1 MLAEQ
6 SLILLQ
12 SQLGVLAEQ
21 EAELA
26 LPAHHLLL
34 HRYSAALPRGCSR
47 KDTGKTARTL
57 ALKAQQNGEQALF
70 DCTREEVGGRA
81 AAVHG
86 GDAAAALRC
95 GAQSTQP
102 CALHVRLPASSHV
115 ACACCLLQT
124 YPYLQKDMKKSRN
137 KEIGELFD
145 AGAFI

>member
-1 MLAEQ
+1 VLAEQ

-70 DCTREEVGGRA
+70 DCTLEEVGGRA

-86 GDAAAALRC
+86 GDLLLLYGEGPKAHNRAP
-95 GAQSTQP
+95 ST
-102 CALHVRLPASSHV
+102 
-115 ACACCLLQT
+115 CACLPPLMWPVPAVCCRPT
-124 YPYLQKDMKKSRN
+124 PTCRRT
-137 KEIGELFD
+137 
-145 AGAFI
+145 